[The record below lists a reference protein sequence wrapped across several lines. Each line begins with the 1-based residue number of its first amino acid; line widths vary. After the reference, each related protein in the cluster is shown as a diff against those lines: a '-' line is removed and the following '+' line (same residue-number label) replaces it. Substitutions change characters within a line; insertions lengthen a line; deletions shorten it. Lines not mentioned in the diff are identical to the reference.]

1 MNKKPRSRI
10 AVMGGGARLSG
21 APVVRCCPNSGMSSP
36 PPGAFA
42 TNDPLT
48 GARQEVQK
56 IADQLSHARHYC
68 LDTFSPMNSNFSR
81 PFRTS
86 GLITQVPRQA
96 ELTTLLDVSVP
107 KGSAKT
113 LPIAPRRQ
121 KPPLKGA

>member
-1 MNKKPRSRI
+1 MTSSSDGAVVLDSRVP
-10 AVMGGGARLSG
+10 VM
-21 APVVRCCPNSGMSSP
+21 RCCISRLKCP
-36 PPGAFA
+36 PQGAFA

-48 GARQEVQK
+48 RSCQEVQK

-96 ELTTLLDVSVP
+96 ELTTLPDVSVP